1 MNDKKKHGINW
12 IDIDKVHIF
21 IMLWKFLSTNLN
33 QVTITNIISGE
44 PRSTLYWLFI
54 IITLQSFSIL
64 VHLNKIYARFIIF
77 ILSILLFEFVWLS
90 RFHLPYFYVVNFQ
103 GGMFAIVNIV
113 LPCWIPQIPGLP
125 EISNRKWRII
135 SPRFWVR

>member
-1 MNDKKKHGINW
+1 MNDKKKHAINW

-21 IMLWKFLSTNLN
+21 IILWKLLSTNLN

-44 PRSTLYWLFI
+44 PRSTLCWLIF
-54 IITLQSFSIL
+54 IITLQWIGI
-64 VHLNKIYARFIIF
+64 HLIKIYARFIIF

-90 RFHLPYFYVVNFQ
+90 CFHLPYFYIVNFQ
-103 GGMFAIVNIV
+103 GGIFAIVNIV
-113 LPCWIPQIPGLP
+113 LPCWIPQIPCLP

-135 SPRFWVR
+135 